1 MARVKSII
9 SLRGRIGDTVF
20 LRRNGQTIA
29 GLPGGA
35 SKDKILTAPEFANT
49 RKNMAEFGQCLGFAN
64 DLINLGVKSQGR
76 DFIFTVGGLAK
87 AKRKA
92 TQILLQLRKY
102 NYQGD
107 IFGQRVINEN
117 TGYAGIYPP
126 HLLQNMI
133 IERKGNFDFSLIQFN
148 EIELTEE
155 AETIKARINPL
166 TTDLTNFFPFRSDDG
181 QIRLSLNLVQIPR
194 RVFELGE
201 YKRSRPFLVPYNNVS
216 NTKFYTSV
224 IEPDIQGI
232 FAEIYKPNEGIGE
245 PALSLDDAFFFI
257 VQKSIFYKNNPIQ
270 AFETSILRTTNI
282 FNT

>member
-1 MARVKSII
+1 MARYKSII
-9 SLRGRIGDTVF
+9 QLRGKIGDLVY
-20 LRRNGQTIA
+20 RRYQ
-29 GLPGGA
+29 GLNFVGTMTGPT
-35 SKDKILTAPEFANT
+35 KEQILTAPEFANT

-107 IFGQRVINEN
+107 IFGQRVINED

>member
-1 MARVKSII
+1 MARYKSII
-9 SLRGRIGDTVF
+9 QLRGRIGDLVY
-20 LRRNGQTIA
+20 RRYK
-29 GLPGGA
+29 GLNFVGTMTGPTA
-35 SKDKILTAPEFANT
+35 EQVLTAPEFANT

-76 DFIFTVGGLAK
+76 DFTFTVGGLAR
-87 AKRKA
+87 AKRRITK
-92 TQILLQLRKY
+92 ILMQGIKV
-102 NYQGD
+102 NYQGNL
-107 IFGQRVINEN
+107 FGEREVNED
-117 TGYAGIYPP
+117 TGYAGTQKG
-126 HLLQNMI
+126 HLLQNLI

-166 TTDLTNFFPFRSDDG
+166 KTDLTNFFPFRSNDW

-194 RVFELGE
+194 RVYELEE
-201 YKRSRPFLVPYNNVS
+201 YKRFRPFLLPYNNVS

-232 FAEIYKPNEGIGE
+232 FAEIYKPKEGEGE

-257 VQKSIFYKNNPIQ
+257 IQKSIFYKNNPIQ
-270 AFETSILRTTNI
+270 AYQTMILRTTNI